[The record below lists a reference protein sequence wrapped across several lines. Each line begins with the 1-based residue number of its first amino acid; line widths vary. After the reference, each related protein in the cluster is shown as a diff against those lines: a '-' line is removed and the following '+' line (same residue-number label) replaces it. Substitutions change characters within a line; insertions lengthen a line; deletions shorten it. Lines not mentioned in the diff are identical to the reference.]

1 MMVSGIGNYRAGVY
15 YNSGR
20 YYNYNTNFNQSGYR
34 VQRHHGNYSHNNS
47 TTSFLNRYSNVMSNL
62 MASANALR
70 NFNTLGITGDYT
82 VSSSNTNVASATLR
96 WPMGAPKDIGLDVD
110 QLARSQ
116 KNVSD
121 SINGSANATS
131 NMNFQIN
138 NGSGTTNVSVNSLNS
153 DGTTKTNQQMLEEA
167 AQQINGSRGGYQARV
182 VENNGMVSLEIES
195 EKTGTSNQFN
205 ITGSLGAAS
214 GIDNVAVSAE
224 NAKYRVTSNGQ
235 TRAYTSESNDVKLEL
250 GKIGVTLKGVGRTD
264 ISVHSDNDKIVSAF
278 EELINNYN
286 TAIEYLGDNLD
297 RGTGVGQ
304 QLHNLTRDPMALSSM
319 KRLGIKK
326 NGDGTLAF
334 DKDAFKNNLNNNP
347 NLTKDL
353 LSGQF
358 GFAQRIY
365 QRTQRALSANPA
377 RLVNHEEGGIFS
389 VSYANGNRKSTPLYN
404 RQGYYYQQGRMSDYY
419 F

>member
-1 MMVSGIGNYRAGVY
+1 MMVSGIGNYRAGMY
-15 YNSGR
+15 YNSAR
-20 YYNYNTNFNQSGYR
+20 YYNYNTNVNQRGYR
-34 VQRHHGNYSHNNS
+34 IQRHQGNCSCHSS
-47 TTSFLNRYSNVMSNL
+47 TTSFLNRYSNIMSNL
-62 MASANALR
+62 TASANALR
-70 NFNTLGITGDYT
+70 NFNTSGIIGDYT
-82 VSSSNTNVASATLR
+82 VTSSNTDVASATLR
-96 WPMGAPKDIGLDVD
+96 WSIGAPKDIGLDVD
-110 QLARSQ
+110 QIARSQ
-116 KNVSD
+116 KNVSG

-138 NGSGTTNVSVNSLNS
+138 NGSGTTNVSVNSLNT
-153 DGTTKTNQQMLEEA
+153 DGTTKTNQQMFEEA
-167 AQQINGSRGGYQARV
+167 AQQINGSKGDYQARV
-182 VENNGMVSLEIES
+182 VENKGMVSLEIES

-205 ITGSLGAAS
+205 ITGSFGAAS

-235 TRAYTSESNDVKLEL
+235 TRSYTSESNDIKLEL

-264 ISVHSDNDKIVSAF
+264 ISVHSNNDKIVSAF

-326 NGDGTLAF
+326 NGDGTLVF

-365 QRTQRALSANPA
+365 QRAQRALSANPE
-377 RLVNHEEGGIFS
+377 RLVNQEEDGIFS
-389 VSYANGNRKSTPLYN
+389 VSYGYGNRKSTPLYN
-404 RQGYYYQQGRMSDYY
+404 RKGYYYQQGKMTDYY